1 MTTQPS
7 TATACIRATATARHA
22 MLLAVALACTLPA
35 LAQTPAH
42 TDNAASAADTI
53 DPRDRPAPRYL
64 LQGPRGQAIRSE
76 DFHDRFQLVAFGYMS
91 CPDVCPGTMQEM
103 KLILGSLGEQA
114 KQLQPIFI
122 SVDPDRDTPAVLHE
136 YVRTFDD
143 RILGLTGNAR
153 LVRWAADNFKV
164 EYKKVMEPGANP
176 SSYAID
182 HTVGMFLLGPDGQ
195 LLKRFGYSTP
205 VETVTE
211 AIRQWLAADAR
222 WRKDHR
228 P

>member
-1 MTTQPS
+1 MTTQPRTT
-7 TATACIRATATARHA
+7 TARTRAKATARHA
-22 MLLAVALACTLPA
+22 LLLAVALACTLPA

-42 TDNAASAADTI
+42 TDNAASATDAI

-164 EYKKVMEPGANP
+164 EYKKVMEPGAAP
-176 SSYAID
+176 GSYAMD
-182 HTVGMFLLGPDGQ
+182 HTAGMFLLGPDGQ
-195 LLKRFGYSTP
+195 LLKKFGYSTP
-205 VETVTE
+205 VANITET
-211 AIRQWLAADAR
+211 IQQWIAADAR
-222 WRKDHR
+222 WRKDNRH
-228 P
+228 